1 MFKPYA
7 SIQNKILIDYKR
19 FRDDI
24 LKGIKALKQRDL
36 DTEKKNKV
44 ISLLTQKVHEAVNNY
59 KKNQETLQDVR
70 RSYQLTPNNE
80 TLTGISLKEQGSQ
93 NSITLNNFKRKIL

>member
-24 LKGIKALKQRDL
+24 LQGIKALKQRDL
-36 DTEKKNKV
+36 DTDKKNKV

-59 KKNQETLQDVR
+59 KKNHESLQDVR

-80 TLTGISLKEQGSQ
+80 TLIAIPLKE
-93 NSITLNNFKRKIL
+93 